1 MDESSLS
8 AEEILKNKKSIE
20 ELSKDFRIKATQLY
34 LKVAKGEYDFQNE
47 RLYSLLK
54 DFPPDTYDVPL
65 TQIQQAVIDINDGDE
80 DDNHRCF
87 TQRVRTQIDMNNVN
101 IVESKGS
108 EIFTE
113 YVEISYK
120 KAILEIEREVLFLDE
135 RSVKETPFEIQE
147 ARKMNPVLRKDFTLQ
162 V

>member
-20 ELSKDFRIKATQLY
+20 ELSKDFRIKATELY

-47 RLYSLLK
+47 RLDKLLR

-65 TQIQQAVIDINDGDE
+65 TQIQQAAAIDKNDGDE
-80 DDNHRCF
+80 ADNNGCF
-87 TQRVRTQIDMNNVN
+87 TQRVRTQID
-101 IVESKGS
+101 IIESKGS
-108 EIFTE
+108 EMFTE

-120 KAILEIEREVLFLDE
+120 KALLEIEREVLFLDE

-162 V
+162 I